1 MRSLGYRQYTTG
13 YTTLDADLRATI
25 FLCHVTGNLNRSI
38 AYGQDTCRA
47 YQKSTASVD
56 AFAVNVS
63 VLTSF
68 LGFSHDYAW
77 VNAQLRRPS
86 ATTNPF
92 VFIPGSESGSEPKS
106 RSMSTQMS
114 EWHVICVSKPITKTL
129 WRVKRK
135 KIIDHRVRG
144 QNVIFC
150 PLTTK
155 KSTASDRLSLAPN
168 WGILSLWSGT

>member
-13 YTTLDADLRATI
+13 YTTPDARFTGNDLP
-25 FLCHVTGNLNRSI
+25 LYCHVTGNLNRSI
-38 AYGQDTCRA
+38 VYGQDTCRA

-86 ATTNPF
+86 ATTNPV

-114 EWHVICVSKPITKTL
+114 E
-129 WRVKRK
+129 
-135 KIIDHRVRG
+135 
-144 QNVIFC
+144 
-150 PLTTK
+150 
-155 KSTASDRLSLAPN
+155 
-168 WGILSLWSGT
+168 